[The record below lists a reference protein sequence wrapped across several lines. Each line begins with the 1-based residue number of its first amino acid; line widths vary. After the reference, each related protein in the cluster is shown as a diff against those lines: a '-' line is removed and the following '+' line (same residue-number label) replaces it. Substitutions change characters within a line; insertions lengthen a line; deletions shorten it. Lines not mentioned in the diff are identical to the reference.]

1 MSATEDDAAFRRVLT
16 GLGVT
21 GMEDFVAWVLG
32 DAHATRYGAEPVGLP
47 TGAGYAAGN
56 RLVDAYLAQTGRT
69 ASECLLV
76 AAADVI
82 ARRPGTPDCRTRGT
96 RTLRGW

>member
-1 MSATEDDAAFRRVLT
+1 MPATEDDAAFRRVLT

-56 RLVDAYLAQTGRT
+56 RLVDAYPAQTGRT

-82 ARRPGTPDCRTRGT
+82 AATAGDA
-96 RTLRGW
+96 